1 MSAEILA
8 AISVAMLALGSMAII
23 AVMVGLTWNMLNE
36 GWVRRPAPVRAQR
49 PTVQPTDRTQPIRR
63 AA

>member
-8 AISVAMLALGSMAII
+8 AISVGMLALGSMAIF

-36 GWVRRPAPVRAQR
+36 GWLRRPVRVPAQR
-49 PTVQPTDRTQPIRR
+49 PVSADQQTQPIRR